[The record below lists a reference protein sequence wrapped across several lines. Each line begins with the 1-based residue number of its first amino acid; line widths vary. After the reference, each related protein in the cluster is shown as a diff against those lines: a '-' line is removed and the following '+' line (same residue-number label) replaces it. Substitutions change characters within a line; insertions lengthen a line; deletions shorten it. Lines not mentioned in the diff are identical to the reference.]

1 MCRFIET
8 ICVEDGRAQRLA
20 YHNARLNATRKQ
32 FWPGAPEVDLASLVD
47 AKEAAG
53 RIRCRVTYAE
63 QVLGVEYFPYH
74 VRSVRNLKL
83 VEADDVD
90 YRYKYADRTVFDAL
104 MRQRGE
110 ADEVLIVRRGLLTD
124 TSFTNI
130 ALWDGEH
137 WFTPARPLLEGT
149 KRQFLLD
156 RGILIPADIP
166 FRALASYRCISLFNA
181 MLRLGEVVLPCGN
194 IMW

>member
-8 ICVEDGRAQRLA
+8 ICVENGREQRVA

-74 VRSVRNLKL
+74 VRSVRKL
-83 VEADDVD
+83 
-90 YRYKYADRTVFDAL
+90 
-104 MRQRGE
+104 
-110 ADEVLIVRRGLLTD
+110 
-124 TSFTNI
+124 
-130 ALWDGEH
+130 
-137 WFTPARPLLEGT
+137 
-149 KRQFLLD
+149 
-156 RGILIPADIP
+156 
-166 FRALASYRCISLFNA
+166 
-181 MLRLGEVVLPCGN
+181 
-194 IMW
+194 